1 MFLNQKH
8 FTIRLLPLT
17 LCLLVLTACNLLGE
31 NNPPTRQLV
40 KAPPDKQVYTL
51 PEVGI
56 TDFDTLDPALAH
68 DDPSIHA
75 VQMIFTGLVQ
85 LDDHLQVSPALAQ
98 TWEQSA
104 DGLSWTFHLKPNLKF
119 SDGASLTSGDVAY
132 SIDRALQP
140 ATQSALQPATPSMI
154 SPLYLDIIKDSDQL
168 WRGKINTLVG
178 DSIQT
183 PDANTV
189 VIIIKKKAAYF
200 LPMLTLPCAS
210 VVEQSLINKYGAKF
224 TDHLDQGGGAGPFK
238 VEKYTHQVSISF
250 VPNANYSHAKPQLQR
265 VIIAF
270 YHSANE
276 TYKAYQDNKLDMTA
290 TPIATLATDRTRKDF
305 VQVPQLWTDY
315 YTMNYLVKPFDNIHI
330 RQAFA
335 LAIDKNAIAKTVWHD
350 TVLPTNH
357 IMPQGM
363 PGFNPQLTGP
373 DGTQNL
379 SGNTTKAQ
387 ELLQQG
393 LQEEGWTNVTQIPP
407 ITLTYISDVPD
418 FDNEVAALIQDWKKV
433 LNLTVSANP
442 IEYST
447 LLDKIS
453 ATNNTSKGLQM
464 WGLAWV
470 GEYPDPQNWL
480 THQFGRGV
488 PYNNMNYGQNSSADA
503 TQQQAIQQQLENA
516 DAETQDNV
524 RAQMYQQAEQ
534 QLVNDVAWL
543 PMEQVTATFLRDPNI
558 VGIVE
563 NAQGQTPPD
572 DWAKIYRVQ

>member
-1 MFLNQKH
+1 MCAMFLNQKH

-68 DDPSIHA
+68 DNPSIHA

-85 LDDHLQVSPALAQ
+85 LDDHLQLSPALAQ

-119 SDGASLTSGDVAY
+119 SDGTSLTSADVAY

-183 PDANTV
+183 PDTNTV
-189 VIIIKKKAAYF
+189 VIITKKKATYF
-200 LPMLTLPCAS
+200 LPVLTLPCAS

-224 TDHLDQGGGAGPFK
+224 TDHRDQGGGAGPFK

-250 VPNANYSHAKPQLQR
+250 VPNTNYSHAKPQLQR

-305 VQVPQLWTDY
+305 VQVPQLWTNY
-315 YTMNYLVKPFDNIHI
+315 YTMNYLTKPFDNIHI

-335 LAIDKNAIAKTVWHD
+335 LAIDKTAIAKTVWHD

-357 IMPQGM
+357 IVPQGM
-363 PGFNPQLTGP
+363 PAFSARLTGP

-379 SGNTTKAQ
+379 TGNPTKAQ
-387 ELLQQG
+387 QLLQQG
-393 LQEEGWTNVTQIPP
+393 LQEESWTSISQLPP
-407 ITLTYISDVPD
+407 ITLTYASGVPA
-418 FDNEVAALIQDWKKV
+418 FDQEVAALTQDWKKV
-433 LNLTVSANP
+433 LSITVSANAVD
-442 IEYST
+442 YDT
-447 LLDKIS
+447 LLAKVTT
-453 ATNNTSKGLQM
+453 ATNNAQGIQM

-470 GEYPDPQNWL
+470 GEYPDPQDWL
-480 THQFGRGV
+480 SLQFGNGT
-488 PYNNMNYGQNSSADA
+488 PDNNMNYGQNTTQDA
-503 TQQQAIQQQLENA
+503 AKQQLIQQQLVTA
-516 DAETQDNV
+516 DATVGNAHQSE
-524 RAQMYQQAEQ
+524 RIRSYQ
-534 QLVNDVAWL
+534 
-543 PMEQVTATFLRDPNI
+543 
-558 VGIVE
+558 
-563 NAQGQTPPD
+563 
-572 DWAKIYRVQ
+572 